1 MGKSIL
7 IIKLSSIGD
16 VLRTTPLLYGLKAK
30 YGDSYITW
38 LTNPDSL
45 TILEGNNFID
55 RLLIYNLDSVIRI
68 QVEEFDIVVNLDK
81 EKGAASLAETVKAKE
96 KFGYG
101 LSKEGNLYPLN
112 KEAEY
117 GFMLGLSDE
126 LKFRTNR
133 KSYQEIIFETAGL
146 TFNKEEYIINLDN
159 SQDNFKKSFL
169 EKYALYDYDIKIGLN
184 TGCGSVFPFKKW
196 SVSGFIELI
205 DILVSKLNAKILLLG
220 GRNEEVCNKEILK
233 KVSTKVFNTGC
244 SNNLKEFISIIDCCD
259 FVVSADTLAMHLAI
273 ALKKKVVALFGPT
286 CAQEVDLYGRG
297 IKIISSKKCAPCY
310 KKDCFEEN
318 TCMDLISA
326 EEVFNAVQK
335 LTAYSEMSKNL

>member
-1 MGKSIL
+1 MKLKLDCIFYKGDKPCFYNRFCEDCTYYKPMGKRIL
-7 IIKLSSIGD
+7 IIKLASIGD
-16 VLRTTPLLYGLKAK
+16 VLRTTPLLYGLKNK
-30 YGDSYITW
+30 YMDSQITW
-38 LTNPDSL
+38 LTNSESFTALD
-45 TILEGNNFID
+45 GNSFID
-55 RLLIYNLDSVIRI
+55 RLLIFNLDSVLRL
-68 QVEEFDIVVNLDK
+68 QLEEFDIAINLDK
-81 EKGAASLAETVKAKE
+81 ERSAASLVGTVKAKE

-117 GFMLGLSDE
+117 DFILGLSDE

-146 TFNKEEYIINLDN
+146 SFNKEEYIINLDN
-159 SQDNFKKSFL
+159 SQNSFKKSFL

-196 SVSGFIELI
+196 PVSGFVELI
-205 DILVSKLNAKILLLG
+205 YILASKLNAKILLLG
-220 GRNEEVCNKEILK
+220 GRNEEVRNKEILER
-233 KVSTKVFNTGC
+233 VSTKVLNTGC

-297 IKIISSKKCAPCY
+297 IKMISPKK
-310 KKDCFEEN
+310 
-318 TCMDLISA
+318 
-326 EEVFNAVQK
+326 
-335 LTAYSEMSKNL
+335 